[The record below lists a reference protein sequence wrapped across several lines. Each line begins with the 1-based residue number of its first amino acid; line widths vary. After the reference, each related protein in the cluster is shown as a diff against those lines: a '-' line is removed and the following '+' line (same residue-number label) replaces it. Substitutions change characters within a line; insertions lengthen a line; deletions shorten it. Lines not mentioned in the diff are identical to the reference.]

1 MTLLIGANSV
11 VAIHY
16 TLKNDDGEVLDSSA
30 GSSPLVYL
38 HGAQNII
45 AGLENE
51 LQGKSA
57 GAKFSIAIPPELG
70 YGVSRPELVQVIK
83 KDMCED
89 ADTIQVG
96 MSFVAQ
102 GEGGRQQQVR
112 VTAVIGDEVTIDA
125 NHPMAG
131 MTLHFAVEVVEI
143 RDATRQEL
151 AHGHVHQHGHDH

>member
-16 TLKNDDGEVLDSSA
+16 TLKNDAGDVLDSSE
-30 GSSPLVYL
+30 GSSPLLYL

-45 AGLENE
+45 PGLESE
-51 LQGKSA
+51 LQGKSI
-57 GAKFSIAIPPELG
+57 GAKFDASIAPELG
-70 YGVSRPELVQVIK
+70 YGESRPELVQVIK
-83 KDMCED
+83 KEMFQGAED
-89 ADTIQVG
+89 IKAG

-112 VTAVIGDEVTIDA
+112 VTDVSGDDVTIDA

-131 MTLHFAVEVVEI
+131 MTLHFSVEVVEI
-143 RDATRQEL
+143 RDATEQEL
-151 AHGHVHQHGHDH
+151 EHGHVHQHGHDH

>member
-16 TLKNDDGEVLDSSA
+16 TLKNDAGDVLDSSE

-51 LQGKSA
+51 LQGKSI
-57 GAKFSIAIPPELG
+57 GAKFTASIPPELG
-70 YGVSRPELVQVIK
+70 YGESRPELVQIIK
-83 KDMCED
+83 KEMFES
-89 ADTIQVG
+89 AEAIEPG

-112 VTAVIGDEVTIDA
+112 VTAVSGDDVTIDA

-131 MTLHFAVEVVEI
+131 MTLHFSVEVMEI

>member
-16 TLKNDDGEVLDSSA
+16 TLKNDDGEVLDTSE

-51 LQGKSA
+51 LQGKSV
-57 GAKFSIAIPPELG
+57 GARFDTAIPPELG
-70 YGVSRPELVQVIK
+70 YGESRPELVQIINK
-83 KDMCED
+83 EMFED
-89 ADTIQVG
+89 ADTIEPG

-102 GEGGRQQQVR
+102 GADGRQQQAP
-112 VTAVIGDEVTIDA
+112 VTAVSADEVTVEA

-131 MTLHFAVEVVEI
+131 MTLHFSVEVVEI